1 MLSLISVTESVTNFK
16 CYEKKIKEMTRNFGR
31 NKIKEDL
38 ETLDEE
44 LSNQRN
50 KKIFRNKGK
59 KRIDLKTTLSEV
71 EIYRRVYIINEEEL
85 EKINN
90 KEDIMYKLAKKRLEA
105 GHKTIY
111 LLDEMLDLKKYGKI
125 TEEVVELMLKYIQ
138 DNSYRRTAEIVNDI
152 TGLSITGA
160 CVWQIIQKIGQE
172 LKEKEKI
179 EEEKSKEDLME
190 NGNKE
195 SHVIFREDDGVYI
208 TLQGKDRKK
217 AIEKYKNENN
227 VEEVPKSVR
236 KKEVKVITLYT
247 CWEKLKNKRK
257 KAIYKIVDKKIFAQ
271 ATEGVEIKNVV
282 KRYINNTFNIEKLKF
297 VIRNSDGGT
306 WTKGKNSKKEIY
318 QLDWFHVRQ
327 TLNKNIKDK
336 EDSKKVAQ
344 LLRKQEFAKA
354 VAFCDELKW
363 KYDGE
368 ESEVKKLEEVQEY
381 IKENKEGLIRYQ
393 DRENFKKIK
402 QKNFR
407 YRNMG
412 IQESTNYSVI
422 TSRMKRRRMS
432 FSIEGADNLVRVL
445 AMLKSYDYE
454 NINKALEV
462 KVLDKKPV
470 DEAEEYIKEIEE
482 NIRKN
487 SKKNKKIT
495 DIKYNDSFLGHIPGL
510 EYSKN
515 RELIEI
521 KKLICS

>member
-1 MLSLISVTESVTNFK
+1 MLSQKIVTESVTDFK
-16 CYEKKIKEMTRNFGR
+16 RYEKKIKEITRDFGR
-31 NKIKEDL
+31 NRIKEDL
-38 ETLDEE
+38 EMLDEE
-44 LSNQRN
+44 LSKERN
-50 KKIFRNKGK
+50 KKVFRNKGK

-85 EKINN
+85 EKVDN
-90 KEDIMYKLAKKRLEA
+90 KEDVMYKLAKKRLEE

-111 LLDEMLDLKKYGKI
+111 LLDEMLNLKRYGKI

-138 DNSYRRTAEIVNDI
+138 DNSYRKTAEIINDI
-152 TGLSITGA
+152 TGLSITGS
-160 CVWQIIQKIGQE
+160 CVWYIIQKIGQE

-179 EEEKSKEDLME
+179 EEEKTKEELIE
-190 NGNKE
+190 KGNKE

-217 AIEKYKNENN
+217 AIEKYKKENN

-236 KKEVKVITLYT
+236 KKEVKVTTLYT
-247 CWEKLKNKRK
+247 YWEKLKNKRK

-271 ATEGVEIKNVV
+271 ATEGCEIKNVV

-306 WTKGKNSKKEIY
+306 WTKGKNSKQEIY

-354 VAFCDELKW
+354 VVFCDELKW

-381 IKENKEGLIRYQ
+381 IKGNKECLIRYQ

-402 QKNFR
+402 QKDFR

-412 IQESTNYSVI
+412 IQESTNYDVI

-487 SKKNKKIT
+487 KKRKIKVSN
-495 DIKYNDSFLGHIPGL
+495 IKYNDSFLGSVPRLGWNK
-510 EYSKN
+510 SQ
-515 RELIEI
+515 ELIEI
-521 KKLICS
+521 RNLICS